1 MPRIT
6 VVGSA
11 NVDLVVGVRAI
22 PAPGETVLGGGLV
35 RHAGG
40 KGANQAVAAALQGAD
55 VALLVAVGDD
65 DEGRFLA
72 REISAAGV
80 DASGLQIVPD
90 QPTGTAL
97 ITVSDD
103 GENAIVVSPGA
114 NAQLRVSGLDGGIVS
129 VSCEISDAAVR
140 GALAAG
146 RAAGALTVLNPSPMP
161 ADAVAL
167 MPSADVVVLN
177 HHEVAQLTGVS
188 AADVDALV
196 ARLGEIGCRA
206 VVVTR
211 GSQGS
216 LALEGLDTATPTV
229 CVVDAFPVTA
239 VDTTGCGDAFTGAMV
254 AALAAGSSLVAAC
267 EDASAIAALA
277 ATRPG
282 AQSSY
287 PTAAE
292 VAPFRARF
300 TGQASS

>member
-1 MPRIT
+1 MVRVT

-35 RHAGG
+35 RHPGG

-55 VALLVAVGDD
+55 VELLVAVGDD

-72 REISAAGV
+72 REITAAGV
-80 DASGLQIVPD
+80 DVARLQVVSG

-114 NAQLRVSGLDGGIVS
+114 NAQLRVAALGGGIVS

-140 GALAAG
+140 EALAAG

-161 ADAVAL
+161 ADAVTL

-177 HHEVAQLTGVS
+177 HHETEQLTGVS

-196 ARLGEIGCRA
+196 ARVREIGCRS

-211 GSQGS
+211 GSRGS
-216 LALEGLDTATPTV
+216 LVLEGLDTESPTV
-229 CVVDAFPVTA
+229 NVVEAFPVTA

-254 AALAAGSSLVAAC
+254 AALAAGSSLVTAC
-267 EDASAIAALA
+267 EDASAVAAIA
-277 ATRPG
+277 ATRAG

-287 PTAAE
+287 PTSAE
-292 VAPFRARF
+292 VAAFRAQFR
-300 TGQASS
+300 GRVSA